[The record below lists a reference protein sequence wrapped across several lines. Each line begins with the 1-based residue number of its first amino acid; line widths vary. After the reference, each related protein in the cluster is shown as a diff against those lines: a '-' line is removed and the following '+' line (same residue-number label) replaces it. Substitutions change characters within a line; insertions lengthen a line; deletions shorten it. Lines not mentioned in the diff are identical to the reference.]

1 MSTRESGTEASA
13 AQAGPRRRLRVRLL
27 PERWLRP
34 WREAG
39 RFPRVVVW
47 VGAAIT
53 LTFVFV
59 AFFAPYI
66 WKYGGESFEGIPKL
80 APPSLD
86 HPFGTTSIRFDVLAR
101 VLFGARLALEVVLLS
116 VAISI
121 AVGLPLGLFAGY
133 RGGWLDRALVMI
145 MDSLYAFPGLL
156 LAIVVAAFLGRGV
169 VNASVAISVVYIPQY
184 FRVIRN
190 HVISVRE
197 EVFVDAARALGAKPG
212 TIVWRYIFFNVVQS
226 IPVIFSLNAAD
237 AILTLAALGFLG
249 YGVNPPTPEWGQD
262 LSRAIHDLASGVWWT
277 ALFPGLAIVFL
288 TTGLTLVGEGLN
300 DIVNPLLRRVGVTG
314 PTAIGAVAPAGAIA
328 GSEAHVMEVE
338 P

>member
-1 MSTRESGTEASA
+1 M
-13 AQAGPRRRLRVRLL
+13 
-27 PERWLRP
+27 RP

-53 LTFVFV
+53 LVFV
-59 AFFAPYI
+59 IAAIFAPLLWHYSGTA
-66 WKYGGESFEGIPKL
+66 YQGIPKL
-80 APPSLD
+80 AAPSRH
-86 HPFGTTSIRFDVLAR
+86 HPFGTTSINFDVLAR
-101 VLFGARLALEVVLLS
+101 VLYGARLALEVVGLS
-116 VAISI
+116 VVISVGI
-121 AVGLPLGLFAGY
+121 GLPLGLYAGY
-133 RGGWLDRALVMI
+133 RGGWLDRVLVMV

-169 VNASVAISVVYIPQY
+169 VNASIAIAVVYIPQY

-197 EVFVDAARALGAKPG
+197 EVFVDAARAMGARPR

-237 AILTLAALGFLG
+237 AIITLAALGFLG

-277 ALFPGLAIVFL
+277 AVFPGVAIVLL
-288 TTGLTLVGEGLN
+288 TTGMTLVGEGLN
-300 DIVNPLLRRVGVTG
+300 DIINPLLRRVGLG
-314 PTAIGAVAPAGAIA
+314 GMPAMGSLAPAGTAA
-328 GSEAHVMEVE
+328 AEGAHPETVE
-338 P
+338 S